1 MSEKL
6 LAIQALKKE
15 QDEHLDGLSKSLTD
29 LNQHAKG
36 INAEIN
42 SQIVIIKDIENDVD
56 VTSTNMGSTNRII
69 YKFLEKNEKCCW
81 IGIIAFLL
89 AVFIILVIVAS
100 L

>member
-15 QDEHLDGLSKSLTD
+15 QDEHLDGLSKSLTE

-36 INAEIN
+36 INAEIT
-42 SQIVIIKDIENDVD
+42 SQIDIIKDIENDVETTTD
-56 VTSTNMGSTNRII
+56 NMGKLNRTVE
-69 YKFLEKNEKCCW
+69 KFLEKNEKCCW
-81 IGIIAFLL
+81 IGIIAFLF
-89 AVFIILVIVAS
+89 VIFIILVIVAS

>member
-6 LAIQALKKE
+6 LALQALKKE

-42 SQIVIIKDIENDVD
+42 SHIVIIKDIENDVD
-56 VTSTNMGSTNRII
+56 DTTNNMGNLNKII
-69 YKFLEKNEKCCW
+69 FRFLKKNEKCCW
-81 IGIIAFLL
+81 MSIILFLI
-89 AVFIILVIVAS
+89 VVVVVLVIVAS